1 MNRAHT
7 LSAAA
12 LAIVLGLMVCV
23 LPVHAADATVPSHI
37 QSELRDARLSGQGTF
52 RWFGLKIYDAA
63 LWVEKSDFQPATPIT
78 TRLVLDLRYAR
89 ELYGA
94 RIAQSSI
101 DEISQLGYGSPA
113 QHRVWLEKMTALF
126 PDVREGTHISGVYLP
141 AQGARFYLDG
151 KLLGEIDDAEFARAF
166 FAIWLDAGTSAAG
179 LRKQLL
185 ASKP

>member
-1 MNRAHT
+1 MNRART
-7 LSAAA
+7 VSAAA

-23 LPVHAADATVPSHI
+23 LPTHAADTVVPAHI

-63 LWVEKSDFQPATPIT
+63 LWVEKDDFQPATPVT
-78 TRLVLDLRYAR
+78 SRLVLDLRYAR
-89 ELYGA
+89 ELYGE

-101 DEISQLGYGSPA
+101 DEMRQLGYGSPA
-113 QHRVWLEKMTALF
+113 QQRVWLEKMTALF

-151 KLLGEIDDAEFARAF
+151 RLLGEIDDAEFARAF
-166 FAIWLDAGTSAAG
+166 FAIWLDARTSAAG

-185 ASKP
+185 ASNP

>member
-1 MNRAHT
+1 MNRPHT
-7 LSAAA
+7 VSTAA
-12 LAIVLGLMVCV
+12 LTIVLGLMVCV
-23 LPVHAADATVPSHI
+23 LPTQANEAVVPAHI

-63 LWVEKSDFQPATPIT
+63 LWVEKDDFQPTATT
-78 TRLVLDLRYAR
+78 ASRLVLDLRYAR
-89 ELYGA
+89 ELYGE

-101 DEISQLGYGSPA
+101 DEIRQLGYGSPA

-151 KLLGEIDDAEFARAF
+151 KLLGEIGDAEFARAF
-166 FAIWLDAGTSAAG
+166 FAIWLDPRTSAAG

-185 ASKP
+185 ASTP